1 MTEGVPSWSLQV
13 PMGGGIGPI
22 QYCNAAQV
30 LATEWDVSLDFAQLV
45 LTLPQQP
52 GESPSVIRNPL
63 ARIIMSPQHAK
74 AFSELL
80 RQQVAD
86 YERQHGELPLLPRQ
100 TDQTNERGT
109 Q

>member
-1 MTEGVPSWSLQV
+1 MTEGVPRWSLQI
-13 PMGGGIGPI
+13 PTGGSIGPVH
-22 QYCNAAQV
+22 YCNAAQV

-45 LTLPQQP
+45 LGLPQEP
-52 GESPSVIRNPL
+52 GEPPSVTRNPL

-86 YERQHGELPLLPRQ
+86 FERQHGELKLPHQ
-100 TDQTNERGT
+100 TDERGT